1 MSTSTNGLREGD
13 QPRPSLRERKKAK
26 TRAAIQEHAL
36 RLFTEQGYEQTTIEQ
51 IADAAEVSPSTFF
64 RYFPTKEDV
73 VLYDAFDPLMVEAFR
88 AQPRELSLIQAMR
101 GATHEVFSDL
111 SDEEMAQMRERF
123 TLMTAVPELRAAVI
137 DQFLGAGQ
145 LLVAMIAER
154 LGKRP
159 DDFEVRTFSGAVLGV
174 MLASIAPMFED
185 PDADF
190 LALVDK
196 GLNYL
201 ERGLPL
207 S

>member
-1 MSTSTNGLREGD
+1 M
-13 QPRPSLRERKKAK
+13 
-26 TRAAIQEHAL
+26 

-101 GATHEVFSDL
+101 RATHEVFSDV
-111 SDEEMAQMRERF
+111 SDEEMTQMRERF
-123 TLMTAVPELRAAVI
+123 TLTMVVPELRAAVI
-137 DQFLGAGQ
+137 DQFLGTGQ
-145 LLVAMIAER
+145 LLVGMIAER

-185 PDADF
+185 PDAV
-190 LALVDK
+190 LS
-196 GLNYL
+196 GS
-201 ERGLPL
+201 RRQRPRLPRTGPASIL
-207 S
+207 RSSGYAVRR